1 MLAAMTRE
9 ELDRLWAK
17 PENWGIVYR
26 CAEDPRVIVPRRR
39 QWMGWTINF
48 AHPRARLA
56 LLSSVAIVVGPFFV
70 LLGMS
75 VAAVPLLL
83 LVLLASVV
91 LLVALSHWE
100 ASRSRE

>member
-9 ELDRLWAK
+9 ELDRLWAR
-17 PENWGIVYR
+17 PENWSIVYR

-48 AHPRARLA
+48 AHPLA
-56 LLSSVAIVVGPFFV
+56 GLVLLSSLAIVIGPVFV
-70 LLGMS
+70 LLGMGV
-75 VAAVPLLL
+75 VAGPLLL
-83 LVLLASVV
+83 LVLLASIL
-91 LLVALSHWE
+91 LLVVLSHWE

>member
-1 MLAAMTRE
+1 MTRE

-17 PENWGIVYR
+17 PENWSIVYR

-48 AHPRARLA
+48 AHPLARLV
-56 LLSSVAIVVGPFFV
+56 LLSSVAIVVGPFFF
-70 LLGMS
+70 LLGIG
-75 VAAVPLLL
+75 VVGVPLALLALLASILL
-83 LVLLASVV
+83 LVV
-91 LLVALSHWE
+91 LSHWE